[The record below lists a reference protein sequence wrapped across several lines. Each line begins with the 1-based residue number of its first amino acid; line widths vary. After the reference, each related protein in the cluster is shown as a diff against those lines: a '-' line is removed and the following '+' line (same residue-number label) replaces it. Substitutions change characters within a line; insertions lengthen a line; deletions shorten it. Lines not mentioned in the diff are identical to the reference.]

1 MNVIG
6 KVEKHH
12 ATGKEYEFTDAD
24 FEMIANLVSSK
35 YGISLQES
43 KKPLVY
49 SRLARRVRDL
59 KLGSFRE
66 YCTLLQSPT
75 GNKENTH
82 LLSALTTN
90 VTHFFRE
97 KHHFE
102 QLKNEVLPPIIER
115 ARNGACIRLWSAAC
129 SAGQEAYCLAST
141 VLDVCPEAHRLD
153 LKILASDIDP
163 MVLKTAKRGEY
174 PKDQLDAIDVTTHR
188 NMIGEA
194 DPQGDSFLISEELRD
209 LITFAELNLIDA
221 WPMRRSF
228 DVIMCRNTAIYFDKA
243 TQAKLWSRF
252 AEALGPGGC
261 LMIGH
266 SERLSGDAVNQFRSI
281 GVTAYQKLH

>member
-1 MNVIG
+1 MNAVG
-6 KVEKHH
+6 KVEKYH
-12 ATGKEYEFTDAD
+12 AVEKEYDFTDAD
-24 FEMIANLVSSK
+24 FRMIANLVCDE

-59 KLGSFRE
+59 RLGSFRE
-66 YCTLLQSPT
+66 YCNLLQDPT
-75 GNKENTH
+75 GNKENTY

-102 QLKNEVLPPIIER
+102 QLRNEVLPPIIER
-115 ARNGACIRLWSAAC
+115 ARNGACVRLWSAAC
-129 SAGQEAYCLAST
+129 STGQEAYCLANT
-141 VLDVCPEAHRLD
+141 VLDICPEAHRLD

-174 PKDQLDAIDVTTHR
+174 PKDQLDAIDGTTHT
-188 NMIGEA
+188 NMISEV
-194 DPQGDSFLISEELRD
+194 DPQGNSFLIREELRD
-209 LITFAELNLIDA
+209 LITFAELNLINA
-221 WPMRRSF
+221 WPMRRPF

-243 TQAKLWSRF
+243 TQTKLWSRF
-252 AEALGPGGC
+252 AETLVPDGC

-266 SERLSGDAVNQFRSI
+266 SERLSGDAVDQFRSI